1 MDYRFKA
8 ILIVICIFIISV
20 FVFAGIYYTYNKNS
34 PQTFERSFIY
44 SIYLSV
50 NIQSLV
56 GADQPDKIIKQGM
69 QVWISIQCFIS
80 YLLGIGIVFVI
91 MKILHKS
98 DKLNSIE
105 FKKYISDISKE
116 LDEIKSMIKKSK

>member
-20 FVFAGIYYTYNKNS
+20 FIFAGIYYTYNKNS
-34 PQTFERSFIY
+34 PQSFERSFVY

-56 GADQPDKIIKQGM
+56 GADQPDTIIKQGM

-80 YLLGIGIVFVI
+80 YLLGIGIVFII

-105 FKKYISDISKE
+105 LKKYISDISKE
-116 LDEIKSMIKKSK
+116 LDEIKALLKKK